1 MNVELNISELSFTAT
16 FSSSRNSFMIRIN
29 VNCYILKSGPAEP
42 VFKWGGGLMRTGE
55 REQTRGAE
63 GLLPRENVKF
73 KSSEMA
79 INASKT
85 ANSNINL

>member
-1 MNVELNISELSFTAT
+1 MSRWFVLSEGKVEEHF
-16 FSSSRNSFMIRIN
+16 
-29 VNCYILKSGPAEP
+29 
-42 VFKWGGGLMRTGE
+42 
-55 REQTRGAE
+55 
-63 GLLPRENVKF
+63 KF

>member
-1 MNVELNISELSFTAT
+1 M
-16 FSSSRNSFMIRIN
+16 
-29 VNCYILKSGPAEP
+29 CK
-42 VFKWGGGLMRTGE
+42 
-55 REQTRGAE
+55 REQTGGGGPGACSP
-63 GLLPRENVKF
+63 GKISNF

>member
-1 MNVELNISELSFTAT
+1 M
-16 FSSSRNSFMIRIN
+16 
-29 VNCYILKSGPAEP
+29 CK
-42 VFKWGGGLMRTGE
+42 
-55 REQTRGAE
+55 REQTGRG
-63 GLLPRENVKF
+63 GPGGMLPWENFKF

>member
-1 MNVELNISELSFTAT
+1 MSKLVGSEG
-16 FSSSRNSFMIRIN
+16 M
-29 VNCYILKSGPAEP
+29 
-42 VFKWGGGLMRTGE
+42 
-55 REQTRGAE
+55 
-63 GLLPRENVKF
+63 LPWENFNF

>member
-16 FSSSRNSFMIRIN
+16 FSSSTNSFMIRIN
-29 VNCYILKSGPAEP
+29 VNCYIRHRAHGARFQ
-42 VFKWGGGLMRTGE
+42 VGRGLMRTCK
-55 REQTRGAE
+55 REQISGTVS
-63 GLLPRENVKF
+63 LLPRENVKF

>member
-1 MNVELNISELSFTAT
+1 
-16 FSSSRNSFMIRIN
+16 
-29 VNCYILKSGPAEP
+29 
-42 VFKWGGGLMRTGE
+42 MRTPK
-55 REQTRGAE
+55 REQTRGS
-63 GLLPRENVKF
+63 GGMLPGENFKI

>member
-1 MNVELNISELSFTAT
+1 MGT
-16 FSSSRNSFMIRIN
+16 R
-29 VNCYILKSGPAEP
+29 K
-42 VFKWGGGLMRTGE
+42 
-55 REQTRGAE
+55 REQTRGVRGHAP
-63 GLLPRENVKF
+63 LENFKF